1 MPSIRDLYTFYLTAE
16 HLQGRSHVVHI
27 HSVSIEELWNR
38 QTKRKEHKLLLRF
51 HGKKLLLACNK
62 TQATQIER
70 ITGTDDYSKWPGH
83 TLLLSPGKAPTGAAT
98 ITITAAP
105 AAPSSNGK
113 PAPAAAAPTDQ
124 AEADH
129 HETSTPHAPT
139 EPVEPAPP
147 DAAA

>member
-38 QTKRKEHKLLLRF
+38 QTKRKESKLLLRF

-70 ITGTDDYSKWPGH
+70 ITGTDDYTKWPGH

-113 PAPAAAAPTDQ
+113 PAPAAASADQ
-124 AEADH
+124 AETDH
-129 HETSTPHAPT
+129 HETSMPDAAT
-139 EPVEPAPP
+139 EPVDSAPP
-147 DAAA
+147 HPAA

>member
-62 TQATQIER
+62 TQATQVER
-70 ITGTDDYSKWPGH
+70 ITGTDDYTKWPGH

-105 AAPSSNGK
+105 AQTNGK
-113 PAPAAAAPTDQ
+113 AAPTAAPADQ
-124 AEADH
+124 AEADPQ
-129 HETSTPHAPT
+129 EVSTPHAPT

-147 DAAA
+147 DPAA